1 MTYLVTT
8 FDAFTCRMPMVLE
21 LADRKLALNYLAN
34 QILNLSSRGRITT
47 LKKNESNKACFFAD
61 GRDATRHD
69 VFCCEVVRVL
79 VFSEDAAY

>member
-61 GRDATRHD
+61 GSWVKMTSYKTLRDKPT
-69 VFCCEVVRVL
+69 F
-79 VFSEDAAY
+79 